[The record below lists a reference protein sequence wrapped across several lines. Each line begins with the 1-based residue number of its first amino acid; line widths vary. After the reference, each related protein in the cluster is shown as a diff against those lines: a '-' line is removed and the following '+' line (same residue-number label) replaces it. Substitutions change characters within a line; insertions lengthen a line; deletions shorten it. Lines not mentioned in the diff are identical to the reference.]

1 MSISITR
8 QVVGA
13 VLLMMGIWQASLANE
28 VNRWVFL
35 GQTQV
40 DGNRDYDRISVGRAE
55 GPFDTIQLRVE
66 GAPVEF
72 HRVVVNYVN
81 GGNEEIVLR
90 DRIPAGGQTRVINLR
105 GDNRVISSVDFRYGR
120 AYGRSY
126 ARPRVTLYGMNIGRR
141 QVPSRPG
148 PWVFLGQTQVN
159 GQRDYDRISVGR
171 NEGRFNTIQ
180 LRVQG
185 APVEFY
191 RVVVN
196 YANGTNEE
204 IVLRDR
210 IPAGGQT
217 RVIDLRGD
225 NRVIS
230 SIDFRYAQG
239 TWRSRFQPRVSVY
252 AR

>member
-8 QVVGA
+8 QIVGA
-13 VLLMMGIWQASLANE
+13 VLLMMGIWQASLARD
-28 VNRWVFL
+28 VNHWVFL
-35 GQTQV
+35 GQTEVNGQ
-40 DGNRDYDRISVGRAE
+40 RDFDRIIVGRAE
-55 GPFDTIQLRVE
+55 GRFD
-66 GAPVEF
+66 
-72 HRVVVNYVN
+72 
-81 GGNEEIVLR
+81 
-90 DRIPAGGQTRVINLR
+90 
-105 GDNRVISSVDFRYGR
+105 S
-120 AYGRSY
+120 
-126 ARPRVTLYGMNIGRR
+126 
-141 QVPSRPG
+141 
-148 PWVFLGQTQVN
+148 
-159 GQRDYDRISVGR
+159 
-171 NEGRFNTIQ
+171 IQ

-217 RVIDLRGD
+217 RVLDLRGD

-239 TWRSRFQPRVSVY
+239 HGWPRFHPRVSVY